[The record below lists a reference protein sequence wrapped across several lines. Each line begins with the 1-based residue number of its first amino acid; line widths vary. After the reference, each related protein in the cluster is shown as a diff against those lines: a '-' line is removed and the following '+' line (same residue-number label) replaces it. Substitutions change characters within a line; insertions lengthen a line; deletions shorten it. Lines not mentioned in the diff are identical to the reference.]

1 MRKGEENDDEEIGD
15 EVAAER
21 QRESSGME
29 RSAREIEGT
38 NEQRRTS

>member
-21 QRESSGME
+21 QRESSGTE
-29 RSAREIEGT
+29 RSARENEGT
-38 NEQRRTS
+38 NEQRGTS